1 MTEVIVADSV
11 REDAHIVGRVAH
23 GGDWAIAFL
32 IARNCEKREGRA
44 PTPGEIGK
52 VSLRDFAALAK
63 LSQPTVGRWFAQWMR
78 AADAGIV
85 PVAADLAP
93 GEDYVPEG
101 FHSHREWLDSL
112 EEHDWRSFRP
122 KKVEGKDLRTPTDA
136 EMRQMAKAYK
146 ETEPK
151 APASPLWNDG
161 KPGGGPRPVEKSAEQ
176 LEHEHRMGM
185 LIENGR
191 AVDSIPLML
200 RRAATNLQDAE
211 GRSVEGAFSDDERQE
226 ALIVCNQLVEQ
237 IMRIVQ
243 RLQTPDEVEREP
255 VALSAVPESA

>member
-1 MTEVIVADSV
+1 MTEAIVADSV

-63 LSQPTVGRWFAQWMR
+63 LSQPTIGRWFAQWMR

-85 PVAADLAP
+85 PHAADLEP

-136 EMRQMAKAYK
+136 EMREMAKAYK

-151 APASPLWNDG
+151 APSGPLWNDG
-161 KPGGGPRPVEKSAEQ
+161 KPGGGPRPIEKSAEQ
-176 LEHEHRMGM
+176 LEHEKRMEM
-185 LIENGR
+185 LVENGS
-191 AVDSIPLML
+191 AVDTVALAL
-200 RRAATNLQDAE
+200 RRAQTHLQNAE
-211 GRSVEGAFSDDERQE
+211 GLATSGEFTEDERQQ
-226 ALIVCNQLVEQ
+226 ALIVCEQ
-237 IMRIVQ
+237 IDEQITRIIR
-243 RLQTPDEVEREP
+243 RLIPAEDVEREHVVLTEVP
-255 VALSAVPESA
+255 ASA